1 MIEYK
6 TLLAGACLLL
16 SLDVFACKPP
26 GLDTEVQFAGG
37 ASKLSATNIGN
48 LARWNALIIANFQT
62 KGRYL
67 VEIKTAPSL
76 GVSRGLSEQR
86 QTHLRNLLSQFGAEP
101 GQIENRSFAFKGSN
115 SDRVNL
121 AGISFEPACPHPCCP
136 GPEPIEER

>member
-76 GVSRGLSEQR
+76 GVSRGLPEQR